1 MTKRFKG
8 FITGA
13 ALAILSAGLGATASA
28 DTVKLY
34 LNGNSDYI
42 SQLHGYG
49 GEFTAVTGAYSTTSN
64 TTTVAN
70 LEKLGYVAN
79 TITAASTTYGNT
91 ETGFDTFCLQENV
104 SFNTNTQYYYSLSNS
119 LPPALTV
126 GAAWLYYEF
135 ATGNLSSFAYTGGSA
150 AADAAELQNAIW
162 YLQSET
168 PYNQYFGNGTITTDP
183 YLILAETEFGN
194 SLTKAEAADTLGGY
208 GVEVMNLNTQSN
220 GQGTAVQDQLILTG
234 TPAGNTGG
242 KSVPD
247 GGATLCFLGSAFAGL
262 AFLRRKMFA

>member
-1 MTKRFKG
+1 M
-8 FITGA
+8 TGA
-13 ALAILSAGLGATASA
+13 ALAILSAGLGLTASA
-28 DTVKLY
+28 DTVTLY

-42 SQLHGYG
+42 SQLKAYG
-49 GEFTAVTGAYSTTSN
+49 GEFTAVTGAYSTSSN

-91 ETGFDTFCLQENV
+91 EAGFDTFCLQENV
-104 SFNTNTQYYYSLSNS
+104 SFHAGTQYYYSLSNT

-135 ATGNLSSFAYTGGSA
+135 ATGSLSSFAYTGGSA
-150 AADAAELQNAIW
+150 ATDAAELQDAIW
-162 YLQSET
+162 YLQGET
-168 PYNQYFGNGTITTDP
+168 PYNQYYGNGTITTDP
-183 YLILAETEFGN
+183 YLILAEDKFSD
-194 SLTKAEAADTLGGY
+194 SLTDARAADSLGGW

-220 GQGTAVQDQLILTG
+220 GLGTAIQDQLILTG
-234 TPAGNTGG
+234 TTPTNSGG
-242 KSVPD
+242 TPVPD

-262 AFLRRKMFA
+262 AFIRRKFFA